1 MIIPFFI
8 ITVIMSIV
16 SVYDN
21 YSLYVDED
29 GKLYCVNNFSSRDD

>member
-29 GKLYCVNNFSSRDD
+29 GNLFCSDGYMGEK